1 MKGNVIVG
9 QSGGPTAAINSS
21 LAGVYRTAIDRG
33 AKKVY
38 GMLHGIEGLLKENY
52 IDLSEHIRNDLDVEL
67 LKRTPAAYLGS
78 CRYKLPDIH
87 KDMEIYKKIFEI
99 LDKLEIEALV
109 YIGGNDSMDTVAALS
124 QYAKEHEEECFLQ
137 FIVDA
142 DGNVYTW
149 GYNGYG
155 QLGDNSTTTRLYP
168 VQIIDADLNL
178 RDDLTDVGNMYYVDF
193 NNKSYIVEDK
203 KFKVFDN
210 KFNTMYSSINGLKET
225 KIGDGTV
232 TSAATSQVGTYV
244 GNLNE
249 DLEALVNVNKQ
260 IASHSGDD
268 SLKTQRDQILADL
281 SSLANVEVTINA
293 SGTANVSLGDRD
305 LVLSG
310 EVVGKVQLNTDGTL
324 SVIDKKD
331 NATDITSKVTGGKIG
346 GLMDGLS
353 SVEDALTS
361 INDLANAFA
370 ALMNGIQTY
379 VNGDVKAAAYDRAN
393 DRLVVSTEDL
403 FTTND
408 GSGVVNAKNIAIN
421 STVYNTP
428 DLVAAARVDTSVTGW
443 EQSVGNG
450 DNALE
455 FYTSQSTKI
464 PALGHLTISDYLTGL
479 STRAAM
485 NAASKASAADTQA
498 AIVDNIQNQILAE
511 TGVNLDE
518 ELSNMIMYKQ
528 AYNASARVF
537 SACVEVYDTLLA
549 LGT

>member
-1 MKGNVIVG
+1 MTISKAMNISLTGLKANQAALNVVSHNIANMNTEGYVRQRANFAEVRTIPIDNSISAQIG
-9 QSGGPTAAINSS
+9 SLSGVKLSGITTAANDY
-21 LAGVYRTAIDRG
+21 LNGYYRTQ
-33 AKKVY
+33 K
-38 GMLHGIEGLLKENY
+38 
-52 IDLSEHIRNDLDVEL
+52 S
-67 LKRTPAAYLGS
+67 
-78 CRYKLPDIH
+78 
-87 KDMEIYKKIFEI
+87 I
-99 LDKLEIEALV
+99 LDGLV
-109 YIGGNDSMDTVAALS
+109 A
-124 QYAKEHEEECFLQ
+124 
-137 FIVDA
+137 DA
-142 DGNVYTW
+142 DSA
-149 GYNGYG
+149 G
-155 QLGDNSTTTRLYP
+155 QLSDLLDTLKGAGLMDSLTEFYNS
-168 VQIIDADLNL
+168 ANSLNQNPTDYSL
-178 RDDLTDVGNMYYVDF
+178 RVNF
-193 NNKSYIVEDK
+193 VENAK
-203 KFKVFDN
+203 AVAN

-249 DLEALVNVNKQ
+249 DLEALVNINKQ
-260 IASHSGDD
+260 ISTHQGDD

-346 GLMDGLS
+346 GLMGGLS

-421 STVYNTP
+421 ATVYNTP
-428 DLVAAARVDTSVTGW
+428 DLVAAARVDTSVAGW

-479 STRAAM
+479 SARAAM

-518 ELSNMIMYKQ
+518 ELSNMIMYRQ

-537 SACVEVYDTLLA
+537 SACVEIYDTLIA